1 LDSLV
6 GARFVDHQTGSC
18 EDSILVGANDRFV
31 DGFRASKIIGVN
43 NQSALWGAIAHA
55 GGETVG
61 SSPSAVKLQLG
72 FEHCRQSANLTAKGH
87 IMSLRD
93 AYQQKL
99 EARFQEQK
107 AQLDLLRARAKRA
120 AAHSK
125 ILAYEELANADTH
138 LTEAKAK
145 LKILADAG
153 GSAMS
158 ELKSGVSRAFADLKT
173 ASQRAADHL
182 RANISAPPPSKPG
195 TGKTVKDRPAARP
208 RRAAPAPS
216 AARTKGH

>member
-1 LDSLV
+1 
-6 GARFVDHQTGSC
+6 
-18 EDSILVGANDRFV
+18 
-31 DGFRASKIIGVN
+31 
-43 NQSALWGAIAHA
+43 
-55 GGETVG
+55 
-61 SSPSAVKLQLG
+61 
-72 FEHCRQSANLTAKGH
+72 
-87 IMSLRD
+87 MSLRD